1 LEKIIRKNL
10 ANVEAPLIPEE
21 KRDPVVRDFPAEEE
35 GIPAK
40 SAIEHMFL
48 CRHYG
53 GGPHGQAQADGI
65 RRSGGRP
72 ASQGE
77 RHG

>member
-1 LEKIIRKNL
+1 LEKIIRKIL
-10 ANVEAPLIPEE
+10 AQIEAPLIPEE
-21 KRDPVVRDFPAEEE
+21 KRGPDARDFPAEEE

-40 SAIEHMFL
+40 SVIEHMFY

-53 GGPHGQAQADGI
+53 GEHDGQAQTDGI
-65 RRSGGRP
+65 RRSGERS

-77 RHG
+77 RHE